1 MDEARAYGF
10 TGGVSIL
17 AALYQHLDL
26 DSAIVSQEALRE
38 GVLLELMGRD
48 DNDSDERERTARA
61 MQNRFAV
68 DVAQAD
74 RVAALADHLNR
85 QLPETAPPRF
95 TPILRY
101 AAWLHE
107 TGWAVARNDMQK
119 HGAYILEH
127 ADMPGYSRL
136 MQNILAVLVKAQKRK
151 LPDKDINALPE
162 THRAW
167 VWQNALALRL
177 AVLLCRART
186 PIAAIDYPDI
196 RRFDNTYRLRFPDG
210 YLAAHPLTH
219 ADLQQEQ
226 ALWQENSPWVLE
238 YNTPE

>member
-10 TGGVSIL
+10 SGGVSIL
-17 AALYQHLDL
+17 AALYQNLDL

-48 DNDSDERERTARA
+48 NNETDERERTARA
-61 MQNRFAV
+61 MQSRFGV

-74 RVAALADHLNR
+74 RVAALAEHLNA
-85 QLPETAPPRF
+85 QLPERAPPRF
-95 TPILRY
+95 APLLRY

-136 MQNILAVLVKAQKRK
+136 MQDILAVLVKAQKRK
-151 LPDKDINALPE
+151 LPDKDIAALPE
-162 THRAW
+162 PHRAW

-177 AVLLCRART
+177 AVLTCRART

-196 RRFDNTYRLRFPDG
+196 RRFGDTYRLRFPDG

-226 ALWQENSPWVLE
+226 ILWQENSPWTLE
-238 YNTPE
+238 YHAPA

>member
-26 DSAIVSQEALRE
+26 DRAIVSQEALRE

-85 QLPETAPPRF
+85 QLPESAPPRF
-95 TPILRY
+95 APLLRY

-162 THRAW
+162 AHRAW

-226 ALWQENSPWVLE
+226 ALWQENSPWTLE
-238 YNTPE
+238 YNEPV